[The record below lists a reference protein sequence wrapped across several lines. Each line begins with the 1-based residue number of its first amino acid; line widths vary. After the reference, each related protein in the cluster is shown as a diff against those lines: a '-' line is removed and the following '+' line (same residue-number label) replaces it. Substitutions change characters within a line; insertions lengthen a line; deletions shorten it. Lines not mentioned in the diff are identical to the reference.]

1 MAIQLEIEDGNPA
14 WYLSHDVWTVPGDDP
29 EGSPGGPVVGNNCY
43 LWARVHNNGT
53 TPVSNATV
61 RFYWANPSV
70 GFDRNTANF
79 IGTAFVSLAASEVA
93 EVLCLTPWIPVFVNN
108 GHECILA
115 EAFHPSADPL
125 PASPVFNVPTDRH
138 VAQRNLS
145 VVVAANSMFHMA
157 FEIHNPGR
165 KPRRFEVATQLG
177 KFEELRSLQTVLPDV
192 KPPSKAGKVE
202 FVGFIDKHCPT
213 EAEFKNAKPVVQ
225 AIEVAAGSRKGM
237 TLVGKLEGDG
247 ALIHVLQK
255 DGEQIIGGLSVLVLS
270 EKAAHACNKG
280 E

>member
-1 MAIQLEIEDGNPA
+1 MPD
-14 WYLSHDVWTVPGDDP
+14 DDP
-29 EGSPGGPVVGNNCY
+29 EDTPSTPVVGNNCY
-43 LWARVHNNGT
+43 VWARVHNNGT

-79 IGTAFVSLAASEVA
+79 IGTAFVSLAAAEVA

-108 GHECILA
+108 GHECVLA

-145 VVVAANSMFHMA
+145 VIMAFNSMFHMA
-157 FEIHNPGR
+157 FEIHNPSR
-165 KPRRFEVATQLG
+165 KRRRFEVVTQVG
-177 KFEELRSLQTVLPDV
+177 KIEELRALQKVLTDV
-192 KPPSKAGKVE
+192 ILPQKAGEFE
-202 FVGFIDKHCPT
+202 FVGFVDKYCPDD
-213 EAEFKNAKPVVQ
+213 AEFKKAKPVIH
-225 AIEVAAGSRKGM
+225 AIEVPAGGRKGM
-237 TLVGKLEGDG
+237 TLVGKLKGDG
-247 ALIHVLQK
+247 ALVHVLQK
-255 DGEQIIGGLSVLVLS
+255 DGDHIIGGLSALVLS
-270 EKAAHACNKG
+270 ENAAQACNEG

>member
-14 WYLSHDVWTVPGDDP
+14 WYLSHDIWTVPGDDP
-29 EGSPGGPVVGNNCY
+29 EGTPGMPIVGSNNY
-43 LWARVHNNGT
+43 LWARVHNKGT

-79 IGTAFVSLAASEVA
+79 IGTAFVSLAPSEVA

-108 GHECILA
+108 GHECVLA

-125 PASPVFNVPTDRH
+125 PVSPVFNVPTDRH

-145 VVVAANSMFHMA
+145 VVMAFKSMFHMA
-157 FEIHNPGR
+157 FEIHNPSR
-165 KPRRFEVATQLG
+165 KLRRFEIVTQIG
-177 KFEELRSLQTVLPDV
+177 KFEELRALQKVLVNMNLPKDT
-192 KPPSKAGKVE
+192 GE
-202 FVGFIDKHCPT
+202 FEFLGFIDKHCPD
-213 EAEFKNAKPVVQ
+213 EEDFKKAKPVVE
-225 AIEVAAGSRKGM
+225 AVEVSGGSRKNM
-237 TLVGKLEGDG
+237 TLVGKLKGDG
-247 ALIHVLQK
+247 ALVHVLQK
-255 DGEQIIGGLSVLVLS
+255 DGDQIVGGLSALVLS
-270 EKAAHACNKG
+270 EKAAQACIKG